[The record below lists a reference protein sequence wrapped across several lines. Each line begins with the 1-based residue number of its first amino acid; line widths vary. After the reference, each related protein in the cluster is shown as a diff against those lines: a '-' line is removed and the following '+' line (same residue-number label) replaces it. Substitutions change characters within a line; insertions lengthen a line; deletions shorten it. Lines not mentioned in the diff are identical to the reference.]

1 MVNNIL
7 SKSTPYKKDF
17 EMVLLSKWEIPK
29 YIDGPKYICR
39 QDTRLIAQTN
49 MNVFKLNIYIFI
61 YFFSLITALSCN
73 I

>member
-39 QDTRLIAQTN
+39 QYTRLIAQTN
-49 MNVFKLNIYIFI
+49 MNVFKLNI
-61 YFFSLITALSCN
+61 
-73 I
+73 